1 MSPTDSR
8 TEHDVPAKVT
18 LFCPDCGHRSRY
30 DGDWVTVE
38 RRGSIHY
45 RCPECH
51 TQITTRPR
59 HTDSSLPRSQF
70 FDTYWQA
77 WNHGVRVW
85 HGLLQ
90 RLLSP

>member
-8 TEHDVPAKVT
+8 TEHDVPAKAT
-18 LFCPDCGHRSRY
+18 LFCPDCGHQSRY
-30 DGDWVTVE
+30 DGDWAVVE
-38 RRGSIHY
+38 RRDSTHY
-45 RCPECH
+45 RCPDCH
-51 TQITTRPR
+51 TQVTTRPR
-59 HTDSSLPRSQF
+59 HTGSGSPRF

-77 WNHGVRVW
+77 WNRGIRVW

>member
-8 TEHDVPAKVT
+8 TERDVPAKAT

-30 DGDWVTVE
+30 DGDWIVVE
-38 RRGSIHY
+38 CHGGTHY
-45 RCPECH
+45 RCPDCH
-51 TQITTRPR
+51 TQITTRLR
-59 HTDSSLPRSQF
+59 HTAGESPRLL
-70 FDTYWQA
+70 DTYWQA
-77 WNHGVRVW
+77 WDHGIRVW

>member
-8 TEHDVPAKVT
+8 TEHDVPAKAT
-18 LFCPDCGHRSRY
+18 LFCPDCGHQSRY
-30 DGDWVTVE
+30 DGDWAVVE
-38 RRGSIHY
+38 RRGSTHY

-59 HTDSSLPRSQF
+59 HTDSGSPQF

-77 WNHGVRVW
+77 WNHGIRVW
-85 HGLLQ
+85 NGLLQ

>member
-8 TEHDVPAKVT
+8 AEHSVPAKAT
-18 LFCPDCGHRSRY
+18 LFCPDCGHQSRY
-30 DGDWVTVE
+30 DGDWIVVE
-38 RRGSIHY
+38 RAAGTHY

-51 TQITTRPR
+51 AQIATRPS
-59 HTDSSLPRSQF
+59 HTDCGASRF

-77 WNHGVRVW
+77 WNHGIRAW
-85 HGLLQ
+85 NGLLQ